1 MVKAWIWR
9 SAVQGEALDQVAR
22 TINDV
27 EPPSVPFAR
36 GRGILMSEFLDGLEG
51 MDQSHANVRHFEA
64 ILITDYFMAIGE
76 IEVIA

>member
-1 MVKAWIWR
+1 
-9 SAVQGEALDQVAR
+9 
-22 TINDV
+22 
-27 EPPSVPFAR
+27 
-36 GRGILMSEFLDGLEG
+36 MSEFLDGLEG